1 MNRQLLNKAQKPK
14 NSTLRP
20 PTDTRWHKPINRRG
34 LETSAVDTHSPLQE
48 QVGESRLPG
57 TGEHFNYD
65 FSKIP
70 VRLNSP
76 YPIQAKLKIGQ
87 SNDGYEQEADQFA
100 NQVMHMPEVQLRRAC
115 ACGGGCPDC
124 QADQFGHGR
133 EQLRTKRLKPSD
145 SRQIDAP
152 PIVHEALQAPGQS
165 LDLTTR
171 DFMESRFGH
180 DFSRVQVH
188 TDEKAAGSAHSI
200 GARAYTVGQH
210 VIFAGGEYQPVSTAG
225 KKLLAHELTHVMQQ
239 EKTNNPDQI
248 QRFLTCEPESDCPAR
263 VSGERD
269 RSRRNPMELHRI
281 TSGGIGVMISN
292 FAVDSSDLKE
302 NPSTNPV
309 WDAFMRGV
317 SSSFHLRWQVLG
329 FTDCQGDE
337 GHNIS
342 LRAAR
347 ASSLYLALPPDV
359 QSQIDTSGAAPADQC
374 VRPNSTEMER
384 SLNRSALIWLQST
397 TYDENDF
404 SPERVQGDNRRNVYI
419 CSKSTDTARV
429 PKHAFF
435 RLDAPGRRNDTISL
449 QPIQVRMMSDCW
461 QGIPDWNYPSDY
473 NIDGTCTLTAISF
486 SDLYNQ
492 FQAYPIGHY
501 CTLGPNSNTFVGY
514 IARNLGIRNPDP
526 AGWTPGIDASPPPS
540 GTFAPNVWK
549 TLTECQTIECI
560 PDAEGPRDTEI
571 A

>member
-1 MNRQLLNKAQKPK
+1 MNRQLVNKAQKTNNP
-14 NSTLRP
+14 TLLP
-20 PTDTRWHKPINRRG
+20 PTGKLQRKTINQAGVASTVDIRG
-34 LETSAVDTHSPLQE
+34 SLEQQIEASSLSAKGS
-48 QVGESRLPG
+48 
-57 TGEHFNYD
+57 HFNHD
-65 FSKIP
+65 FSKIA

-76 YPIQAKLKIGQ
+76 YPVQAKLKIGQ
-87 SNDGYEQEADQFA
+87 PNDRYEQEADQFA
-100 NQVMHMPEVQLRRAC
+100 DQVMRMPEGQLSGAC
-115 ACGGGCPDC
+115 ACGEVCPNC
-124 QADQFGHGR
+124 QANQFGHGR
-133 EQLRTKRLKPSD
+133 EQLYIKSLKPSD

-152 PIVHEALQAPGQS
+152 AIVHKVLQSPGQS

-171 DFMESRFGH
+171 GFMESRFGH

-188 TDEKAAGSAHSI
+188 TDEKAAESAHSI
-200 GARAYTVGQH
+200 GARAYTVGHH
-210 VIFAGGEYQPVSTAG
+210 VIFAGRQYQPLSPAG
-225 KKLLAHELTHVMQQ
+225 KKLLAHELTHVLQQ
-239 EKTNNPDQI
+239 EKTSNADRI
-248 QRFLTCEPESDCPAR
+248 QRFLTCEPESDCPVR
-263 VSGERD
+263 VSGEGD

-281 TSGGIGVMISN
+281 TSGGIGMMISN

-302 NPSTNPV
+302 DPSTNPA

-317 SSSFHLRWQVLG
+317 SSSSHLRWEILG

-347 ASSLYLALPPDV
+347 ASSLYLTLPSHV
-359 QSQIDTSGAAPADQC
+359 QRQVDTYHAAPADQC
-374 VRPNSTEMER
+374 IHPNSTELER

-429 PKHAFF
+429 PQHAFF
-435 RLDAPGRRNDTISL
+435 RLDAPGPRNETISL
-449 QPIQVRMMSDCW
+449 QPMQVNMTSDCW

-473 NIDGTCTLTAISF
+473 SAAGTCTLTAIDF
-486 SDLYNQ
+486 GDLYNQ

-514 IARNLGIRNPDP
+514 IARNLGITNPDP

-540 GTFAPNVWK
+540 GTFAPNTWE
-549 TLTECQTIECI
+549 TLARCRTIECI
-560 PDAEGPRDTEI
+560 AGAEGPGDRES